1 MLSQGQVENPNFFI
15 FDQLK
20 TQLFKMNKDLNVTQ
34 LAELSPEARLPI
46 VKVAATSGLTVEV
59 LSDSELFRRQ
69 IQGKML
75 NRKAAHWLN

>member
-1 MLSQGQVENPNFFI
+1 MLSQGQVSNPNFFI

-20 TQLFKMNKDLNVTQ
+20 SQLFKMNKDLNITQ
-34 LAELSPEARLPI
+34 LAALSSEARLPI
-46 VKVAATSGLTVEV
+46 VKVAASSGLTVEV